1 MEQTKWWKNAVV
13 YQIYPRSFQ
22 DSNGDGIGDIPGII
36 SRLDYLYELG
46 INVIWLSPV
55 YESPQDDNGYDISD
69 YCSIF
74 HEFGT
79 MEDMEALI
87 RAADQRGI
95 KIVMDL
101 VANHTSDEHP
111 WFVEARKNR
120 DSKYR
125 DYYIWR
131 DGEPDQPPNGLRSSF
146 SGSAWEWDE
155 ETKAWYL
162 HLFSKKQPDLNWE
175 NAAMRQD
182 MYSMINWWLEK
193 GIGGF
198 RLDVIDTIGKVPD
211 QMITNNGP
219 KLHEY
224 IREMSRETFQ
234 KYDVMTVGETWGA
247 TVENAKQYS
256 NPDGSELSMIFQ
268 FQHICA
274 SWTPEYGKWK
284 QGEKDFVK
292 IKKTFSLWQAGL
304 RGTGWNSLFWDN
316 HDLPRAVSNFGD
328 DGRYRVESAKA
339 LATFLH
345 GLQGTPYIY
354 QGEELGMTNC
364 PMKELSEVRD
374 IESLNIYQELK
385 EAGWSHEQIM
395 ASISATGRD
404 NARTPMQWDDTENAG
419 FSTGTPW
426 IGVNPNYREIN
437 AKAALADEDSVFHYY
452 KLLIAL
458 RRSRQW
464 GEVFINGA
472 YTPFLEDDE
481 DIFAYTREWAGK
493 RLLVLGNFHGTERVV
508 DVPGMVKRVLLANYP
523 VPQINGVQVTLRPYE
538 AFIAE
543 LPAREA

>member
-1 MEQTKWWKNAVV
+1 MKQTKWWKDAVV

-36 SRLDYLYELG
+36 SRLDYLHELG

-69 YCSIF
+69 YCSIY

-79 MEDMEALI
+79 MEDMEELI
-87 RAADQRGI
+87 RAADRRGI

-111 WFVEARKNR
+111 WFVEARKSR

-131 DGEPDQPPNGLRSSF
+131 DGETDRPPNELKSSF

-155 ETKAWYL
+155 EARAWYL
-162 HLFSKKQPDLNWE
+162 HLYSKKQPDLNWE
-175 NAAMRQD
+175 NAEMRRD
-182 MYSMINWWLEK
+182 IYDMINWWLDK

-211 QMITNNGP
+211 RMITNNGP

-247 TVENAKQYS
+247 TVDNAQLYS
-256 NPDGSELSMIFQ
+256 NPDGSELSMVFH
-268 FQHICA
+268 FQHICS

-284 QGEKDFVK
+284 QTEKNFVK
-292 IKKTFSLWQAGL
+292 IKQIFSLWQTGL
-304 RGTGWNSLFWDN
+304 REKGWNSLFWDN

-328 DGRYRVESAKA
+328 DGCYRVESAKA

-354 QGEELGMTNC
+354 QGEELGMTNS

-395 ASISATGRD
+395 ASIRATGRD
-404 NARTPMQWDDTENAG
+404 NARTPMQWDDTVNAG

-426 IGVNPNYREIN
+426 IPVNPNYRDIN
-437 AKAALADEDSVFHYY
+437 AKVALADENSVFHYY
-452 KLLIAL
+452 QKLIAL
-458 RRSRQW
+458 RKSEEWRD
-464 GEVFINGA
+464 VFIDGTYA
-472 YTPFLEDDE
+472 PLLEDDS
-481 DIFAYTREWAGK
+481 DVFAYTREWNRK
-493 RLLVLGNFHGTERVV
+493 RLLVLGNFHNTEREI
-508 DVPGMVKRVLLANYP
+508 DAPDRIARVLLANYP
-523 VPQINGVQVTLRPYE
+523 SPQINGVQVTLRPYE
-538 AFIAE
+538 AFMAE
-543 LPAREA
+543 LPTEIE

>member
-1 MEQTKWWKNAVV
+1 MEQTKWWKDAVV

-36 SRLDYLYELG
+36 SRLDYLHELG

-69 YCSIF
+69 YCSIY

-79 MEDMEALI
+79 MEDMEELI
-87 RAADQRGI
+87 QAADRRGI

-111 WFVEARKNR
+111 WFVEARKSR

-131 DGEPDQPPNGLRSSF
+131 DGETDRPPNELKSCF

-155 ETKAWYL
+155 EARAWYL
-162 HLFSKKQPDLNWE
+162 HLYSKKQPDLNWE
-175 NAAMRQD
+175 NAEMRRD
-182 MYSMINWWLEK
+182 IYDMINWWLDK

-211 QMITNNGP
+211 RMITNNGP

-247 TVENAKQYS
+247 TVDNAQLYS
-256 NPDGSELSMIFQ
+256 NPDGSELSMVFH
-268 FQHICA
+268 FQHICS

-284 QGEKDFVK
+284 QTEKDFVK
-292 IKKTFSLWQAGL
+292 IKQIFSLWQTGL
-304 RGTGWNSLFWDN
+304 REKGWNSLFWDN

-328 DGRYRVESAKA
+328 DGCYRVESAKA

-354 QGEELGMTNC
+354 QGEELGMTNS

-395 ASISATGRD
+395 ASIRATGRD
-404 NARTPMQWDDTENAG
+404 NARTPMQWDDTVNAG

-426 IGVNPNYREIN
+426 IPVNPNYRDIN
-437 AKAALADEDSVFHYY
+437 AKVALADENSVFHYY
-452 KLLIAL
+452 RKLIAL
-458 RRSRQW
+458 RKSEEWRD
-464 GEVFINGA
+464 VFIDGTYA
-472 YTPFLEDDE
+472 PLLEDDS
-481 DIFAYTREWAGK
+481 DIFAYTREWNRK
-493 RLLVLGNFHGTERVV
+493 RLLILGNFHNTERVI
-508 DVPGMVKRVLLANYP
+508 DAPDRIARVLLANYP
-523 VPQINGVQVTLRPYE
+523 SPQINGVQVTLRPYE
-538 AFIAE
+538 AFMAE
-543 LPAREA
+543 LPTEIE